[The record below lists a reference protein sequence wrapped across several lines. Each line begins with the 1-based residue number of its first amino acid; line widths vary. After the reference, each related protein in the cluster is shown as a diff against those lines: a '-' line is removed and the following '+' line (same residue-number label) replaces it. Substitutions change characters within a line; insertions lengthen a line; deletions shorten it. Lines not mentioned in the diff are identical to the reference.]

1 MMQKGTAG
9 VRFVAGAGRQGRY
22 SRGAEEMR
30 IDADADGQPC
40 RFGNRF
46 RH

>member
-1 MMQKGTAG
+1 MMQKGAAS

-22 SRGAEEMR
+22 PRGAEEMR
-30 IDADADGQPC
+30 IDADADGHSC